1 LINLWGRCQGNPRLI
16 NVPGGADLRSFIQRA
31 DEAGEP
37 VIRIARKVSPIHE
50 LSAVVKAF
58 ERQGNPILVFENVEG
73 AELPVIDGVFGSR
86 RRLALALG
94 VDVQSLT
101 ESYIERLAN
110 PLSPEFVAEA
120 KVHEV
125 INRDDVDLGELPICV
140 HAPLDAGR
148 YITSG
153 VCLARDH
160 ESGAINTGI
169 YRIMLKGKDRVT
181 LSVDSGDDLAR
192 ILTTARE
199 RGEPVD
205 VAIVVGG
212 HPAIAIASQA
222 KIPIDL
228 DSLSITGALLGAPLR
243 VHDAVT
249 VDLPVPADADVV
261 IEGRVQ
267 TGGPGEPEGP
277 FGEFSYY
284 YGSSMG
290 WVCDVTAV
298 TRRSDAIWL
307 DIHPTHREHRIL
319 AFAPAHEARLLQ
331 TLRRSR
337 AAVRAVH
344 IPTETAGLVACI
356 SLRKRHDGEPRQVAM
371 SAFGVDS
378 LIKHV
383 VIVDDDV
390 DVTDPGEVAWALTVR
405 VQADRDILMIPN
417 AMGIAEDPSSYSYGS
432 RVERRG
438 LVTKTA
444 IDATMPLEADIPPRA
459 DELPDRYAGLDPRDY
474 LSPGPED

>member
-1 LINLWGRCQGNPRLI
+1 M
-16 NVPGGADLRSFIQRA
+16 PGGADLRSFIQRA

-37 VIRIARKVSPIHE
+37 VIRIAREVDPVHE

-58 ERQGNPILVFENVEG
+58 ERRGNPILVFENVEG
-73 AELPVIDGVFGSR
+73 AALPVVDGVFGSR
-86 RRLALALG
+86 RRIALALG
-94 VDVQSLT
+94 VDVHSLIET
-101 ESYIERLAN
+101 YIERLAH
-110 PLSPEFVAEA
+110 PLAPEFVTEA
-120 KVHEV
+120 RAQEV
-125 INRDDVDLGELPICV
+125 INGDEIDLGELPICV

-153 VCLARDH
+153 VCLARDQ
-160 ESGAINTGI
+160 ESGAVNTGI

-192 ILTTARE
+192 ILTRE
-199 RGEPVD
+199 RDRGEPVD

-222 KIPIDL
+222 KIPIDI
-228 DSLSITGALLGAPLR
+228 DSLAVTGALLGAPLR
-243 VHDAVT
+243 VHDAIT

-267 TGGPGEPEGP
+267 TGAAGEPEGP

-284 YGSSMG
+284 YGSSLG
-290 WVCDVTAV
+290 WVCEVTAV
-298 TRRSDAIWL
+298 TRRSDAMWL

-337 AAVRAVH
+337 AAVQAVH

-383 VIVDDDV
+383 VIVDHDV
-390 DVTDPGEVAWALTVR
+390 DVTDPGEVAWALAVR

-417 AMGIAEDPSSYSYGS
+417 AMGIAEDPSSYSYAS
-432 RVERRG
+432 RVEPRG

-459 DELPDRYAGLDPRDY
+459 DELPERYAGLDPRDY
-474 LSPGPED
+474 LSRGADD

>member
-1 LINLWGRCQGNPRLI
+1 MTVGP
-16 NVPGGADLRSFIQRA
+16 DLRGFIQRA
-31 DEAGEP
+31 GDAGEP
-37 VIRIARKVSPIHE
+37 VIRIARKVNPVHE

-58 ERQGNPILVFENVEG
+58 ERRGNPILVFENVDG
-73 AELPVIDGVFGSR
+73 SELPVVDGVFGSR
-86 RRLALALG
+86 KRIALALG
-94 VDVQSLT
+94 VDPQSLT
-101 ESYIERLAN
+101 ESYIERLTH
-110 PLSPEFVAEA
+110 PLEPEVVTEA
-120 KVHEV
+120 RAQKIITTAH
-125 INRDDVDLGELPICV
+125 IDLGDLPICV

-153 VCLARDH
+153 VCLARDP
-160 ESGAINTGI
+160 ESGAINSGI
-169 YRIMLKGKDRVT
+169 YRIMIKAQDRVT
-181 LSVDSGDDLAR
+181 LSVDSGDDLAQ
-192 ILTTARE
+192 ILTGARE
-199 RGEPVD
+199 RGETVD

-222 KIPIDL
+222 KIPIHI
-228 DSLSITGALLGAPLR
+228 DSLSVTGALLGSPLR
-243 VHDAVT
+243 VGNAVT

-267 TGGPGEPEGP
+267 TGASEAEGP
-277 FGEFSYY
+277 FGEFYYY

-290 WVCDVTAV
+290 WVCEVTAV

-331 TLRRSR
+331 TLRASR
-337 AAVRAVH
+337 AAVRGVH
-344 IPTETAGLVACI
+344 IPTESAGMIACI
-356 SLRKRHDGEPRQVAM
+356 SLHKRHDGEPRQVAM
-371 SAFGVDS
+371 TAFGVDS

-390 DVTDPGEVAWALTVR
+390 DVTDPGEVAWALAVR
-405 VQADRDILMIPN
+405 LQADRDILMIPN
-417 AMGIAEDPSSYSYGS
+417 AMGIAEDPSSYGYGS
-432 RVERRG
+432 RLERRG

-474 LSPGPED
+474 LSPGTDD

>member
-1 LINLWGRCQGNPRLI
+1 LTG
-16 NVPGGADLRSFIQRA
+16 VPDLRGFIQRA
-31 DEAGEP
+31 GEAGEP
-37 VIRIARKVSPIHE
+37 VIRIERKVTPVHE

-58 ERQGNPILVFENVEG
+58 ESRGNPILVFENVDG

-86 RRLALALG
+86 KRIALALG
-94 VDVQSLT
+94 VDSQSLT
-101 ESYIERLAN
+101 ESYIERVGHPLA
-110 PLSPEFVAEA
+110 PEVVVDARA
-120 KVHEV
+120 QEV
-125 INRDDVDLGELPICV
+125 ITTEDINLGVLPICV

-153 VCLARDH
+153 VCLARDPD
-160 ESGAINTGI
+160 SGAINSGI
-169 YRIMLKGKDRVT
+169 YRIMVKAKDRVT
-181 LSVDSGDDLAR
+181 LSVASGDDLAR
-192 ILTTARE
+192 ILTGARE

-222 KIPIDL
+222 KIPIDI
-228 DSLSITGALLGAPLR
+228 DSLAVTGALLGTPLR
-243 VHDAVT
+243 VRDAIT

-267 TGGPGEPEGP
+267 PGPGEAEGP

-284 YGSSMG
+284 YGSSTG
-290 WVCDVTAV
+290 WVCELTAI

-331 TLRRSR
+331 TLRARR
-337 AAVRAVH
+337 MAVQAVR
-344 IPTETAGLVACI
+344 IPTESAGLIACI
-356 SLRKRHDGEPRQVAM
+356 SLRKRHDGEPRQLAM
-371 SAFGVDS
+371 TAFGVDS

-383 VIVDDDV
+383 VIVDDDI
-390 DVTDPGEVAWALTVR
+390 DVTDPGEVAWALAVR
-405 VQADRDILMIPN
+405 LQADRDVLMIPN
-417 AMGIAEDPSSYSYGS
+417 AMGIAEDPSSYGLAS
-432 RVERRG
+432 RIEPRG

-444 IDATMPLEADIPPRA
+444 LDATMPLEGAIPPRA
-459 DELPDRYAGLDPRDY
+459 DQLPERYAGLDPRDY
-474 LSPGPED
+474 LPPGAGA

>member
-1 LINLWGRCQGNPRLI
+1 MSD
-16 NVPGGADLRSFIQRA
+16 GADLRSFIQRA
-31 DEAGEP
+31 GDAGEP

-86 RRLALALG
+86 RRIALALG
-94 VDVQSLT
+94 VDVKSLT
-101 ESYIERLAN
+101 ESYMERLAH
-110 PLSPEFVAEA
+110 PLRTEVVTEA
-120 KVHEV
+120 RAQEV
-125 INRDDVDLGELPICV
+125 ITTEGVNLEELPICV

-153 VCLARDH
+153 VCLARDQQ
-160 ESGAINTGI
+160 SGAINSGI
-169 YRIMLKGKDRVT
+169 YRIMLKARNRVT
-181 LSVDSGDDLAR
+181 LSVDPGDDLAR

-212 HPAIAIASQA
+212 HPAIAVASQA
-222 KIPIDL
+222 KIPIDV
-228 DSLSITGALLGAPLR
+228 DSLAVTGALLGTPLR
-243 VHDAVT
+243 VRNAIT

-267 TGGPGEPEGP
+267 TGPGEAEGP

-284 YGSSMG
+284 YGSSTG

-331 TLRRSR
+331 ALRASR
-337 AAVRAVH
+337 MAVRNVH
-344 IPTETAGLVACI
+344 LPTECAGLIACI
-356 SLRKRHDGEPRQVAM
+356 SLHKRHDGEPRQVAM
-371 SAFGVDS
+371 TAFGVDS

-390 DVTDPGEVAWALTVR
+390 DVTDPGEVAWALALR
-405 VQADRDILMIPN
+405 LQADRDILMIPN
-417 AMGIAEDPSSYSYGS
+417 AIGIAEDPSSYGYGS
-432 RVERRG
+432 RLEPRG
-438 LVTKTA
+438 MVTKTA

-459 DELPDRYAGLDPRDY
+459 DELPERYAGLDPRDY

>member
-1 LINLWGRCQGNPRLI
+1 MPD
-16 NVPGGADLRSFIQRA
+16 GADLRSFIERA
-31 DEAGEP
+31 RDASES
-37 VIRIARKVSPIHE
+37 VVRIGRKVDPVHE

-58 ERQGNPILVFENVEG
+58 ERRGNPILVFEDVDG
-73 AELPVIDGVFGSR
+73 SDLAVIDGVFGSR
-86 RRLALALG
+86 TRIALALG

-101 ESYIERLAN
+101 ESYIERIAHPLA
-110 PLSPEFVAEA
+110 PQPVDEA
-120 KVHEV
+120 RAQEV
-125 INRDDVDLGELPICV
+125 VNTDFIDLGTLPICV

-153 VCLARDH
+153 VCLARDPH
-160 ESGAINTGI
+160 SGAINSGI
-169 YRIMLKGKDRVT
+169 YRIMVKGKDRVT
-181 LSVDSGDDLAR
+181 LSVDSGDDLAQ
-192 ILTTARE
+192 ILTGARD

-222 KIPIDL
+222 KIPIDI
-228 DSLSITGALLGAPLR
+228 DSLAITGSLLGVPLR
-243 VHDAVT
+243 ITQGIT

-261 IEGRVQ
+261 IEGRVH
-267 TGGPGEPEGP
+267 TAESESEGP

-284 YGSSMG
+284 YGTSIG
-290 WVCDVTAV
+290 WVCEVTAV

-331 TLRRSR
+331 ALRGSR

-344 IPTETAGLVACI
+344 FPTETAGLVACI
-356 SLRKRHDGEPRQVAM
+356 SLRKRHDGEPRQIAM
-371 SAFGVDS
+371 NAFSVDS
-378 LIKHV
+378 LVKHV

-390 DVTDPGEVAWALTVR
+390 DVTDAGEVAWALAVR
-405 VQADRDILMIPN
+405 LQADRDILMIPH
-417 AMGIAEDPSSYSYGS
+417 AMGIAEDPSSYGYGS
-432 RVERRG
+432 RIERRG

-459 DELPDRYAGLDPRDY
+459 DELPDRYANLDPDDY
-474 LSPGPED
+474 LSSGPDD

>member
-1 LINLWGRCQGNPRLI
+1 M
-16 NVPGGADLRSFIQRA
+16 
-31 DEAGEP
+31 
-37 VIRIARKVSPIHE
+37 HE

-58 ERQGNPILVFENVEG
+58 ERRGNPILVFENVDG

-86 RRLALALG
+86 KRIALALG

-101 ESYIERLAN
+101 ETYIERLAH
-110 PLSPEFVAEA
+110 PLDPEFVAEA
-120 KVHEV
+120 KAQEV
-125 INRDDVDLGELPICV
+125 VNSEAVDLGELPICV

-153 VCLARDH
+153 VCLARDQ

-169 YRIMLKGKDRVT
+169 YRIMLKAKDRVT
-181 LSVDSGDDLAR
+181 LSVDPGDDLAR
-192 ILTTARE
+192 ILTRARE
-199 RGEPVD
+199 RGEGVD

-222 KIPIDL
+222 KIPIDV
-228 DSLSITGALLGAPLR
+228 DSLAVTGALLGAPLR
-243 VHDAVT
+243 VRDAIT

-267 TGGPGEPEGP
+267 TGPGEAEGP

-284 YGSSMG
+284 YGTSTG
-290 WVCDVTAV
+290 WVCEVTAV

-331 TLRRSR
+331 ALRASR
-337 AAVRAVH
+337 MAVRAVH
-344 IPTETAGLVACI
+344 IPTESAGLIACI
-356 SLRKRHDGEPRQVAM
+356 SLRKRHDGEPRQVAIT
-371 SAFGVDS
+371 ALGVDS

-390 DVTDPGEVAWALTVR
+390 DVTDPGEVAWALAVR
-405 VQADRDILMIPN
+405 LQADRDILMIPN
-417 AMGIAEDPSSYSYGS
+417 AMGIAEDPSSYGFGS
-432 RVERRG
+432 RLERRG
-438 LVTKTA
+438 MVTKTA

-459 DELPDRYAGLDPRDY
+459 DELPERYANLDPRDY
-474 LSPGPED
+474 LSSGAED

>member
-1 LINLWGRCQGNPRLI
+1 M
-16 NVPGGADLRSFIQRA
+16 PGGADLRSFLQRA

-37 VIRIARKVSPIHE
+37 VVRIAREVSPVHE

-58 ERQGNPILVFENVEG
+58 ERRGNPILVFENVDG
-73 AELPVIDGVFGSR
+73 AELPVVDGVFGSR
-86 RRLALALG
+86 ERIALALG
-94 VDVQSLT
+94 VDAGSLT
-101 ESYIERLAN
+101 ESYIERLAH
-110 PLSPEFVAEA
+110 PLAPETVAEA
-120 KVHEV
+120 KVQEV
-125 INRDDVDLGELPICV
+125 VNSENVDLGELPICV

-153 VCLARDH
+153 VCLARDQ

-169 YRIMLKGKDRVT
+169 YRVMLKAKDRVT

-192 ILTTARE
+192 ILTTARD

-205 VAIVVGG
+205 VAIVIGG

-222 KIPIDL
+222 KIPIDI
-228 DSLSITGALLGAPLR
+228 DSLSVTGALLGTPLR
-243 VHDAVT
+243 VHDAIT

-267 TGGPGEPEGP
+267 TGAGEPEGP

-290 WVCDVTAV
+290 WVCEVTAV
-298 TRRSDAIWL
+298 TRRSDAMWL

-319 AFAPAHEARLLQ
+319 AFSPAHEARLLQ

-337 AAVRAVH
+337 TAVKAVH

-432 RVERRG
+432 RVEPRG

-444 IDATMPLEADIPPRA
+444 IDATMPLEAEIPPRA
-459 DELPDRYAGLDPRDY
+459 DELPGRYADLDPRDY
-474 LSPGPED
+474 LSSGVAD

>member
-1 LINLWGRCQGNPRLI
+1 MPA
-16 NVPGGADLRSFIQRA
+16 GADLRSFTERA
-31 DEAGEP
+31 EEAGEP
-37 VIRIARKVSPIHE
+37 VIRIPRKVSPIHE

-58 ERQGNPILVFENVEG
+58 ERRGNPILIFENVDG
-73 AELPVIDGVFGSR
+73 SELPVVDGVFGSR
-86 RRLALALG
+86 ERIALALG
-94 VDVQSLT
+94 VDIGSLT
-101 ESYIERLAN
+101 ETYIERIAH
-110 PLSPEFVAEA
+110 PLSPEVVSAA
-120 KVHEV
+120 KAQEV
-125 INRDDVDLGELPICV
+125 VTRGSVDLGELPICV

-153 VCLARDH
+153 VCLARDQD
-160 ESGAINTGI
+160 SGAINTGI

-192 ILTTARE
+192 ILTTARD

-205 VAIVVGG
+205 VAIVIGG

-222 KIPIDL
+222 KIPIDV
-228 DSLSITGALLGAPLR
+228 DSLAVTGALLGAPLR

-249 VDLPVPADADVV
+249 VDLPVPADADVI

-267 TGGPGEPEGP
+267 TDGAGEPEGP

-284 YGSSMG
+284 YGSSIG
-290 WVCDVTAV
+290 WVCEVTAV
-298 TRRSDAIWL
+298 TRRSDAMWL

-319 AFAPAHEARLLQ
+319 AFTPAHEARLLQ

-337 AAVRAVH
+337 AAVKAVH

-383 VIVDDDV
+383 VIVDDDI
-390 DVTDPGEVAWALTVR
+390 DVTDAGEVAWALTVR

-417 AMGIAEDPSSYSYGS
+417 AMGIAEDPSSYSYAS
-432 RVERRG
+432 RLEPRG

-459 DELPDRYAGLDPRDY
+459 DELPERYANLDPRDY
-474 LSPGPED
+474 LSED